1 VRVGVA
7 ITRTSVLSEAVAMN
21 DTTLIERSSNAI
33 EGKTR
38 PKVSPWRLAIIAAA
52 ATGVVGVLAFA
63 SYWWTT
69 GRFIESTDDAYVG
82 GDITV
87 IAPKV
92 AGFISEVAVKDNQ
105 PVRAGDI
112 LIRLDDRDYRAA
124 LARAEAAVA
133 GREAALVH
141 LDAGR
146 RLQQSVVVESRASI
160 AAADAEIVRTRDDEI
175 RFRHLS
181 SHAAASIETYQRA
194 EAEYREALAAGDKAR
209 AQLDAS
215 ERQLGV
221 IDAERRQA
229 QVALGAA
236 VADRETARLN
246 LSYTVLSAPIDGTVG
261 NRSARLGAYATI
273 GAQLLSL
280 VPAGGLW
287 VGANFKENQLARM
300 RRREAVRIVADVLP
314 GTVGY
319 RECG

>member
-7 ITRTSVLSEAVAMN
+7 ITRTSVLSEAVPMN

-112 LIRLDDRDYRAA
+112 RQ
-124 LARAEAAVA
+124 VA
-133 GREAALVH
+133 TLF
-141 LDAGR
+141 R
-146 RLQQSVVVESRASI
+146 RLSAAYTRHAS
-160 AAADAEIVRTRDDEI
+160 
-175 RFRHLS
+175 
-181 SHAAASIETYQRA
+181 
-194 EAEYREALAAGDKAR
+194 
-209 AQLDAS
+209 
-215 ERQLGV
+215 
-221 IDAERRQA
+221 
-229 QVALGAA
+229 
-236 VADRETARLN
+236 
-246 LSYTVLSAPIDGTVG
+246 P
-261 NRSARLGAYATI
+261 
-273 GAQLLSL
+273 
-280 VPAGGLW
+280 
-287 VGANFKENQLARM
+287 
-300 RRREAVRIVADVLP
+300 
-314 GTVGY
+314 
-319 RECG
+319 